1 MRPPAASSAA
11 VDDPRDLR
19 DAAGLGA
26 FRVRAPEGAAAF
38 LAFAVVSLALAWPS
52 LAWPMVYDDLHQIRR
67 YTAADIAAS
76 FRGQSDP
83 DRIETQGL
91 RPLNLLFNHAQYLL
105 FGESVVAHRLFL
117 AALHALYAT
126 LLAFIARHFG
136 LPLPFALLATA
147 LAMCARYSVYHYVWL
162 VEGHHFLQGLLFEL
176 ALIALLAGLHGAAP
190 GKLAVPAALFLAA
203 VLIREDTM
211 ALAPA
216 LIVLGYVQLGAGR
229 RGRGLALLG
238 AYAALLALVCLG
250 LLAYRAAVAP
260 QALKPGYDVLA
271 MLTGVRRVLNPMGL
285 EHFNTPTRVLVL
297 LWSALGPLLI
307 LGLFATRRSDRRQAP
322 LVWLAL
328 AVIACAP
335 ALTLR
340 RDDLLFFPTAF
351 VALFYGSALWE
362 LSRGSAVLR
371 RGAAAVLV
379 AGILGGSYL
388 SRVYGQNFHP
398 YSARAVWWNGKFIY
412 GSYASR
418 ATIPPE
424 RRAAIAR
431 QLASVGI
438 RNEAQL
444 KVRLRRVV
452 AEAIAQ
458 GRRTPQGDETVFFP
472 RLPEED
478 F

>member
-1 MRPPAASSAA
+1 MRSPAASSAA
-11 VDDPRDLR
+11 AVDD
-19 DAAGLGA
+19 A
-26 FRVRAPEGAAAF
+26 FRVRVSQAAAAF
-38 LAFAVVSLALAWPS
+38 LVCATVALALAWPS
-52 LAWPMVYDDLHQIRR
+52 LTWPMVYDDLHQIRR
-67 YTAADIAAS
+67 YTAADALAA

-83 DRIETQGL
+83 DGIETRGL

-105 FGESVVAHRLFL
+105 FGENVVAHRLFL

-126 LLAFIARHFG
+126 LLALIARHFG

-162 VEGHHFLQGLLFEL
+162 VEGHHYIQGLLFEV
-176 ALIALLAGLHGAAP
+176 ALIALLAGLRGTSPA
-190 GKLAVPAALFLAA
+190 KLALSAALVFAA

-211 ALAPA
+211 ALVPV
-216 LIVLGYVQLGAGR
+216 LVVLGYVQLDAER
-229 RGRGLALLG
+229 RGRRLALLG
-238 AYAALLALVCLG
+238 GYAALLALGSLG
-250 LLAYRAAVAP
+250 LLAYRAVVAP
-260 QALKPGYDVLA
+260 LAAKPGHEVLS
-271 MLTGVRRVLNPMGL
+271 MLVSMRRALNPMGL
-285 EHFNTPTRVLVL
+285 EHFDAGTHAVVL

-307 LGLFATRRSDRRQAP
+307 LGLLATRPPERRRMP

-328 AVIACAP
+328 AAIACAP

-340 RDDLLFFPTAF
+340 RDDLLLFPTAF

-362 LSRGSAVLR
+362 LSRGSATLGR
-371 RGAAAVLV
+371 AAVAVLV
-379 AGILGGSYL
+379 AGILGGAYL
-388 SRVYGQNFHP
+388 SRVYAQNFHP

-418 ATIPPE
+418 ATIPSE
-424 RRAAIAR
+424 RREAIAR

-444 KVRLRRVV
+444 RVRLRRMVT
-452 AEAIAQ
+452 EAIAL